1 MASEFDLIA
10 RYFTRSAPAGLL
22 GVGDDCALFP
32 APAGEQIA
40 TSTDLLLEGR
50 HFFPD
55 VDPRSLGHKSLAV
68 NLSDLAAMGAR
79 PIGCV
84 LGLALPRLDEPWL
97 AAFADGFHALAAAHG
112 CPLIGGDT
120 TRSAHDL
127 AISVTVFGAV
137 PAELALRRDGA
148 RADDD
153 IWCPVSWARPMWP
166 TACSTA
172 SIRPTRSGSP
182 PPGARWNG
190 PSRRWRWA
198 WRCVAWR
205 GPPSTSPTACCGP
218 GPHPGRQPVGA
229 ALDYASLPVATAL
242 GGMPEDQRLRA
253 ILGGGDVYQLCFTAP
268 AARRDEVSRAAL
280 APARA
285 SRASAAPRRRGS
297 RCGMRRVGPWTR
309 CREATIT
316 SRRPEPPPTGYRPTP
331 CLPTTP
337 IPHHARA
344 QAGRLSHAG
353 LGLPRSGAADRL
365 RAGQRPDPPGVG
377 HLGHRAGLAH
387 LGGRRADRSDDR
399 RVPGAGFLYGCWA
412 CDRVGRELH
421 QPDHVGMVWDE
432 MVAFWLVLW
441 LTPAGWL
448 PQAVAFVL
456 FRAFDIVKP
465 PPIKFFD
472 ARLKGGFGVMWDD
485 IVAAGY
491 ALLIMALAVRT
502 GVFA

>member
-97 AAFADGFHALAAAHG
+97 AAFADGFHALAAVHG

-153 IWCPVSWARPMWP
+153 IWVSGELGAADVAYRLLDGQYPADPQRLAATRRALEWPEPQVALGMALRGVARS
-166 TACSTA
+166 AIDISDGLLQDLGHILAA
-172 SIRPTRSGSP
+172 SR
-182 PPGARWNG
+182 
-190 PSRRWRWA
+190 
-198 WRCVAWR
+198 
-205 GPPSTSPTACCGP
+205 
-218 GPHPGRQPVGA
+218 VGA

-242 GGMPEDQRLRA
+242 DGMPEDQRLRA

-280 APARA
+280 AAGARVTRIG
-285 SRASAAPRRRGS
+285 RATAQPGLTVLDARG
-297 RCGMRRVGPWTR
+297 
-309 CREATIT
+309 
-316 SRRPEPPPTGYRPTP
+316 RPMD
-331 CLPTTP
+331 
-337 IPHHARA
+337 A
-344 QAGRLSHAG
+344 
-353 LGLPRSGAADRL
+353 LPRG
-365 RAGQRPDPPGVG
+365 
-377 HLGHRAGLAH
+377 
-387 LGGRRADRSDDR
+387 
-399 RVPGAGFLYGCWA
+399 Y
-412 CDRVGRELH
+412 
-421 QPDHVGMVWDE
+421 DHFPT
-432 MVAFWLVLW
+432 A
-441 LTPAGWL
+441 
-448 PQAVAFVL
+448 
-456 FRAFDIVKP
+456 
-465 PPIKFFD
+465 
-472 ARLKGGFGVMWDD
+472 
-485 IVAAGY
+485 
-491 ALLIMALAVRT
+491 
-502 GVFA
+502 